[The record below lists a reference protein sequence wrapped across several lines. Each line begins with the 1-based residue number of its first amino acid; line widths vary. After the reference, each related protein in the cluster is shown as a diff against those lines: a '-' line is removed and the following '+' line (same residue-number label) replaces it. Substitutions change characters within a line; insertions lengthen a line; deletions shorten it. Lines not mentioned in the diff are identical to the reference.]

1 MEWVTVNIVRVKKY
15 RQACNLKKTH
25 AHILKSEVLELSE
38 SQHFPSHE
46 ERRSGFFFF
55 KILSLHHYAV
65 IFI

>member
-46 ERRSGFFFF
+46 ERRSGFVFF
-55 KILSLHHYAV
+55 
-65 IFI
+65 